1 MLLSHS
7 DRHSELGLSS
17 EQLVQ
22 MYSRMVLIREF
33 EDRIF
38 DLFLK
43 KLVPGTTHLCQG
55 HEAVSVGVNFALGV
69 KDTITCTYRGHGNCL
84 AKGLDPNKAM
94 AEILGKSTGCCAGK
108 GGSMHLSDSS
118 VGILGSFAIVGAGI
132 PVAVGASL
140 SSWYRNS
147 QEVSVAFFGD
157 GAVNIGAFHEA
168 LNFASVMKL
177 PAVFVCENN
186 LYGEYTHISKS
197 TSVLNVA
204 DRAASYSI
212 PGIVVDGNDVLAVY
226 AAARAAIDRAR
237 KGEGPT
243 LMECKTYRHKGHSRT
258 DPGKYRS
265 EKEVQSWL
273 ARDPLLLFR
282 EYLRSS
288 GILSEAMLEKTI
300 GEQRAIVEKAYEF
313 ATESPYP
320 DEREVLTH
328 VYD

>member
-1 MLLSHS
+1 M
-7 DRHSELGLSS
+7 
-17 EQLVQ
+17 
-22 MYSRMVLIREF
+22 
-33 EDRIF
+33 
-38 DLFLK
+38 
-43 KLVPGTTHLCQG
+43 
-55 HEAVSVGVNFALGV
+55 
-69 KDTITCTYRGHGNCL
+69 
-84 AKGLDPNKAM
+84 
-94 AEILGKSTGCCAGK
+94 
-108 GGSMHLSDSS
+108 
-118 VGILGSFAIVGAGI
+118 
-132 PVAVGASL
+132 
-140 SSWYRNS
+140 
-147 QEVSVAFFGD
+147 
-157 GAVNIGAFHEA
+157 NIGAFHEA